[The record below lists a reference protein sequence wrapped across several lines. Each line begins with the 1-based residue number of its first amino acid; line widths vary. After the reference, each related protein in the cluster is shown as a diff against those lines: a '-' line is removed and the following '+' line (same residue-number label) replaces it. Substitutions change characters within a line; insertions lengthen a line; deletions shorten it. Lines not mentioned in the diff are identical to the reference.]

1 MIKRRSAQVA
11 LQAVLWL
18 ASKDERTPRRVADIA
33 AVLGVPAPYL
43 AQIVQRLTR
52 VGVLRAVHGPGGGV
66 RLARPPREMYPWE
79 VISAL
84 EPVAEYERCL
94 LGMGDCNNE
103 QPCPLHKFWAPTRS
117 TILHQLQNKNLAE
130 FVAEFPNQEVV
141 RGSHSQDE
149 QPRRRFFS
157 REEAPAV
164 PDKGR

>member
-18 ASKDERTPRRVADIA
+18 VSEAERTPRRVGDIA
-33 AVLGVPAPYL
+33 AALGIPAPYL

-66 RLARPPREMYPWE
+66 ELARSPQEMCPWD
-79 VISAL
+79 VVAAL
-84 EPVAEYERCL
+84 EPVDEYDRCL
-94 LGMGDCNNE
+94 LGLGECNEE

-117 TILHQLQNKNLAE
+117 VILNHLQNKNLQE

-141 RGSHSQDE
+141 RGSRSRDG
-149 QPRRRFFS
+149 QPPPRPPS
-157 REEAPAV
+157 RGRVTLV
-164 PDKGR
+164 PYKGQ